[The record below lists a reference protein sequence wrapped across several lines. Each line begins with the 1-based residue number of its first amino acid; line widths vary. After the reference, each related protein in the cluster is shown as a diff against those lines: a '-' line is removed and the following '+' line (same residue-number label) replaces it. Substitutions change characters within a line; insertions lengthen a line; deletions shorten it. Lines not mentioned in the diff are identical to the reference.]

1 MWNVSGRSSKPKNDN
16 QPNELMESKNYQLN
30 EAKMFADVTDGIPII
45 INAVTGIYYGMN
57 GYGTGI
63 FCSLLSGASTTDVL
77 AAAKALP
84 GAPEDLEEPLQA
96 FLDTL
101 VDFDI
106 VVPAPVSSG
115 EAVLKAED
123 AAFDKFIPV
132 CKEYKDVQ
140 ELLFA
145 DPIHEV
151 SEEEGWKPEK

>member
-1 MWNVSGRSSKPKNDN
+1 
-16 QPNELMESKNYQLN
+16 MESTNYQLN
-30 EAKMFADVTDGIPII
+30 ESKMFADVTDGIAII
-45 INAVTGIYYGMN
+45 INSSTGIYYGMN

-63 FCSLLSGASTTDVL
+63 FSNLLEGSSTLDVL

-84 GAPEDLEEPLQA
+84 GAPDNVEEGLAA

-101 VDFDI
+101 LDFEI
-106 VVPAPVSSG
+106 LLPAQESTR
-115 EAVLKAED
+115 KATLVAKD
-123 AAFDKFIPV
+123 AAFDGFVPV

-151 SEEEGWKPEK
+151 CETEGWKPER